1 MKYCSKC
8 GTEVSDDTRYCPKC
22 GEMIQT
28 TGNQGNGYNNDGN
41 KKLLIV
47 LASVFAVVVV
57 VCIAV
62 VLIIVTR
69 DNQHGSID
77 TASTIVANGSTASSY
92 TTEESRYKSLKQRF
106 NAAKLKAANNG
117 VKVNKEKNAA
127 KEALDQ
133 YEDAIDDNDA
143 SLMAQ
148 YGNEAEKYVSQ
159 LESATNKAK
168 KTKKKSKNEYN
179 IPESEKTNY
188 VVDPSFRV
196 DRFYF
201 DNLVSLDR
209 DRYGATVLAINEYYA
224 RKGCKFK
231 TDSLQEYFEHQR
243 WYENKGKSTTN
254 VSLSSLEKHNI
265 KMFQEDRE
273 WYKRNLSGATANASD
288 FSCQEFLDIA
298 EMVTH

>member
-1 MKYCSKC
+1 M
-8 GTEVSDDTRYCPKC
+8 
-22 GEMIQT
+22 
-28 TGNQGNGYNNDGN
+28 
-41 KKLLIV
+41 
-47 LASVFAVVVV
+47 
-57 VCIAV
+57 
-62 VLIIVTR
+62 
-69 DNQHGSID
+69 
-77 TASTIVANGSTASSY
+77 
-92 TTEESRYKSLKQRF
+92 KQRF
-106 NAAKLKAANNG
+106 NTAKLKAANNG

-133 YEDAIDDNDA
+133 YEEAINDNDTE
-143 SLMAQ
+143 LMSQ

-159 LESATNKAK
+159 LESATNKSKKTNK
-168 KTKKKSKNEYN
+168 KTKSSYN
-179 IPESEKTNY
+179 IPDSEKTNY

-243 WYENKGKSTTN
+243 WYENKGKDTTK
-254 VSLSSLEKHNI
+254 VSLSSLEKYNI

-273 WYKRNLSGATANASD
+273 WYKQNLSGATANASD
-288 FSCQEFLDIA
+288 FSCQEFLEIA
-298 EMVTH
+298 RMVTQ